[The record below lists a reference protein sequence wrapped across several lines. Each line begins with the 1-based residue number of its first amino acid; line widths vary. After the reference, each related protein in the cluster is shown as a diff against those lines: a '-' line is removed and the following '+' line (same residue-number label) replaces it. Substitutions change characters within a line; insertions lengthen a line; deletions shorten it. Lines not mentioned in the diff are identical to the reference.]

1 MGTDLIER
9 ARKEE
14 ARHALDLRVQGL
26 SYVEIARSMHYDS
39 PETAEAAVRCAI
51 AEEPREDAEMVR
63 RLELRRLDRLI
74 QYIERTI
81 QAHAATPPSSAK
93 SRFEVPPD
101 AASASV
107 LVRLAQT
114 LLQVQDRRAALLGLV
129 TKEEPGAGTIIER
142 VVINLSPSRSLGS
155 EADQHVQLA
164 ECPSERPNGS
174 IIDAN
179 YIPTE
184 PPSGSPEPRN
194 TGGMG

>member
-81 QAHAATPPSSAK
+81 QAHAAPPPSSAK
-93 SRFEVPPD
+93 SRFEAPPD

-155 EADQHVQLA
+155 SADQHVQLA
-164 ECPSERPNGS
+164 ECQSERPNGA

-194 TGGMG
+194 IGGMG

>member
-81 QAHAATPPSSAK
+81 QAHAAPPPSSAK
-93 SRFEVPPD
+93 SRFEAPPD

-129 TKEEPGAGTIIER
+129 TKEEPGANTIIER

-155 EADQHVQLA
+155 AADQHVQLD
-164 ECPSERPNGS
+164 ECPSERPNGA

-184 PPSGSPEPRN
+184 PPSGSPEPR